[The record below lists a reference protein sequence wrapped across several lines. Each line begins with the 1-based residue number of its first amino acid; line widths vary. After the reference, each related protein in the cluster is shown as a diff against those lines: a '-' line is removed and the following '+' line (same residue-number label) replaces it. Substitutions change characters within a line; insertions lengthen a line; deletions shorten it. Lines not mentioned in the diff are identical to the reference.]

1 MHYHIYKHGESKGN
15 DPTVDKAYWL
25 DISSKH
31 HCIYLNGCDHIPV
44 KEDSEYCT
52 CQDPY
57 KGQQDIFPE
66 YILGNLAI
74 IKSQDLQCCKLSLT
88 LCDIDV
94 VQILQYH
101 KCQHSRRN
109 DQDPDHRSKG
119 AQHSLY
125 LTCCAACIADT

>member
-1 MHYHIYKHGESKGN
+1 MHYHIYKHGESKCN

-25 DISSKH
+25 DISSEH
-31 HCIYLNGCDHIPV
+31 HRIYLNGCDHIPV
-44 KEDSEYCT
+44 KEDSEHCP
-52 CQDPY
+52 CQDSY

-94 VQILQYH
+94 IQIIQYTNASIPAEMIRT
-101 KCQHSRRN
+101 QITAPREPSIL
-109 DQDPDHRSKG
+109 S
-119 AQHSLY
+119 
-125 LTCCAACIADT
+125 T